1 MKKPSSPYFENV
13 LLIDDEEIDN
23 LINERLIQAAYFAK
37 NVHTRT
43 SIPAALGFLYKAIE
57 TGQNIPN
64 VIFLDMNLPQY
75 DGFHFLME
83 YKQMQYKYEELR
95 NTSVVVLSAF
105 LRKYPEHLLNSYSFI
120 VDKVNKPLKDVELNE
135 LKEKIGGNWAL
146 SA

>member
-43 SIPAALGFLYKAIE
+43 NIPSALGFLYKAIE

-64 VIFLDMNLPQY
+64 VIFLDLNLPQY

-95 NTSVVVLSAF
+95 NTSIVILSAF
-105 LRKYPEHLLNSYSFI
+105 MSKYPEHLLSAYSFV
-120 VDKVNKPLKDVELNE
+120 VDKINKPLKEDELNS

>member
-37 NVHTRT
+37 NVYTRT
-43 SIPAALGFLYKAIE
+43 SIPTALSFLYKAIE
-57 TGQNIPN
+57 TKQNIPN

-95 NTSVVVLSAF
+95 NTSIVVLSAYIK
-105 LRKYPEHLLNSYSFI
+105 KYPEHLLNSYSFI
-120 VDKVNKPLKDVELNE
+120 VDRINKPLKEDELNE